1 MDHPRKSGYFDAIRK
16 FKAVCNAEAEMR
28 PHQALQTRY
37 YFPQGKTAAC
47 PGVA

>member
-1 MDHPRKSGYFDAIRK
+1 MQKGSSQGRVH
-16 FKAVCNAEAEMR
+16 AEAEMR

-47 PGVA
+47 PEVA